1 MNENC
6 AIFLD
11 IRTHLWEKHDEGIQE
26 VSFKAIHSCS
36 RTTMCNINVNIYN
49 QMISN
54 NKQLLVLAAVW
65 IVSCASIVDALANR
79 KPFPIA
85 PPVTA
90 SVYAETLPTLY
101 TSNLVYDFADVVKG
115 IRDEDFVVESPE
127 SFPIQDMSVFKEASL
142 DFSDINEGKGLSL
155 SQIYDFLRH
164 NVAAM
169 ELICKDCLQDLKNY
183 FESPCG
189 CNNESGG
196 GPASE
201 VYLTCFR
208 SIQREVSCVY
218 GIVNDT
224 CKKQVMVVF
233 RGSQLEGRDW
243 RTNADYRLEPM
254 TTPSLVADKM
264 NGKLKE
270 RVLVHRGFY
279 GYLFDNEN
287 IEREQRY
294 KRILKDIEPLFED
307 EEGYSLYITGHSLG
321 GALAHMMSFQIAGA
335 GEEAAFVPRPVNCI
349 TFAAPMSGTNGFRAA
364 YEQMEQDKL
373 LRSLRVNNVEDIVPS
388 LFPISIGVGKRRLF
402 RHTGMNLRL
411 KKRGKGIL
419 IEHSSKNSMAK
430 AVRNSMFG
438 KSIVGSLLRYHK
450 VHTYLERIERRQEAL
465 EATTLD
471 ELYQDTLHVGN
482 YFHEGKMCEKCKD
495 EE

>member
-1 MNENC
+1 
-6 AIFLD
+6 
-11 IRTHLWEKHDEGIQE
+11 
-26 VSFKAIHSCS
+26 
-36 RTTMCNINVNIYN
+36 
-49 QMISN
+49 MISNN
-54 NKQLLVLAAVW
+54 NKQLLVLVAVW

-90 SVYAETLPTLY
+90 CVYAETLPTLLN
-101 TSNLVYDFADVVKG
+101 SDLVYDFANVVKG
-115 IRDEDFVVESPE
+115 VRDKDFVVESPE
-127 SFPIQDMSVFKEASL
+127 SFPIQDWSVYKEASL

-155 SQIYDFLRH
+155 SQIYDFLSH
-164 NVAAM
+164 NAAAM
-169 ELICKDCLQDLKNY
+169 ELISKDFLQDLKNY

-218 GIVNDT
+218 GIINDT

-233 RGSQLEGRDW
+233 RGSAFEGRDW
-243 RTNADYRLEPM
+243 RTNANARLVQM

-270 RVLVHRGFY
+270 RVLVHGGFY

-294 KRILKDIEPLFED
+294 KRILKDIEPLFE
-307 EEGYSLYITGHSLG
+307 EGYSLYITGHSLG
-321 GALAHMMSFQIAGA
+321 GALANMLSFQIAGA

-349 TFAAPMSGTNGFRAA
+349 TFAAPMSGTSGFRAA

-373 LRSLRVNNVEDIVPS
+373 LRSLRVNNREDLVPS
-388 LFPISIGVGKRRLF
+388 LFPISMGVGKRRLF
-402 RHTGMNLRL
+402 KHTGMNLRL
-411 KKRGKGIL
+411 KKRGRGIL
-419 IEHSSKNSMAK
+419 IEHSSKAGVAT
-430 AVRNSMFG
+430 AVRNNVLG
-438 KSIVGSLLRYHK
+438 KRIVGSFAFKSYHLLPSHLK
-450 VHTYLERIERRQEAL
+450 RIKRRQEAL

-471 ELYQDTLHVGN
+471 ELYQDTSHVGN
-482 YFHEGKMCEKCKD
+482 YFHEGKMYKESKD